1 MLVFLNVYN
10 IFLCSL
16 GQACNHIAALLV
28 YIEYHA
34 HDDEL
39 PTEKSRTSLSMRW
52 NQPPKKTVAPDRVV
66 IIPRNGTARHGT
78 EYSGTF

>member
-16 GQACNHIAALLV
+16 GQACNHIAALLF

-34 HDDEL
+34 HMMMSYLLKNLEH
-39 PTEKSRTSLSMRW
+39 PC
-52 NQPPKKTVAPDRVV
+52 P
-66 IIPRNGTARHGT
+66 
-78 EYSGTF
+78 

>member
-16 GQACNHIAALLV
+16 GQSCNHIAALLF

-34 HDDEL
+34 HDD
-39 PTEKSRTSLSMRW
+39 
-52 NQPPKKTVAPDRVV
+52 V
-66 IIPRNGTARHGT
+66 
-78 EYSGTF
+78 YSYLLKNLEHPCP